1 MSHVKERYAMPGI
14 ALSGYGGDEDIRQG
28 RAAGFAGHLVGLD
41 PPTLFLYALGWG
53 IGCDWER
60 FDDSV
65 ALFGTDCMVQTGHQ
79 LLGVV
84 GFGQDYIYA
93 KRPEFRFA
101 GFRSIPRACD
111 DFHLMVDLF

>member
-1 MSHVKERYAMPGI
+1 MPCI
-14 ALSGYGGDEDIRQG
+14 ALSGYGGDEDIRPS

-41 PPTLFLYALGWG
+41 PPTLFLYALGCG
-53 IGCDWER
+53 IDCDWER

-65 ALFGTDCMVQTGHQ
+65 ALFGADRIAHTGHQ

-84 GFGQDYIYA
+84 GFGQDYINA
-93 KRPEFRFA
+93 KRPEFLFA